1 MTLPVLWQREVVNN
15 FSRRDIR
22 STLAKLSL
30 YFNTRPCS
38 LRGRGFLSF
47 MAEEKT
53 GEVVAES
60 CGCRIGMLIDVS
72 FDII

>member
-1 MTLPVLWQREVVNN
+1 ML
-15 FSRRDIR
+15 
-22 STLAKLSL
+22 
-30 YFNTRPCS
+30 

-47 MAEEKT
+47 MAEETT